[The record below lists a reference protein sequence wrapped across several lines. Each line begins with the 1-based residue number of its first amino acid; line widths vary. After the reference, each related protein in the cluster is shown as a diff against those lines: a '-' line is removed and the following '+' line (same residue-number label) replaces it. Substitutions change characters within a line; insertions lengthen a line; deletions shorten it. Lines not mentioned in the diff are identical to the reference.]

1 MKKYNNDFMEKYNN
15 DIKGMLIYLIKNF
28 KFKVASISKLTGI
41 EVDKLEKLINGKVEL
56 LELSLPIEQLSTL
69 TRIVSML
76 NDGISSVDDDA
87 RVKSIIEHL
96 IYNLEINLE
105 TIAIYSEVNID
116 DIKSFMND
124 TDSISY
130 EKKYK
135 LATKSLFMHFLFK
148 KSLNDK

>member
-1 MKKYNNDFMEKYNN
+1 MEKYNN
-15 DIKGMLIYLIKNF
+15 DIKEMLIYLIKNF

-56 LELSLPIEQLSTL
+56 LELSLPIEQFSTL

-76 NDGISSVDDDA
+76 NDGISSVDDDS

-116 DIKSFMND
+116 DLKSFMKD
-124 TDSISY
+124 PDSISY

-148 KSLNDK
+148 KS

>member
-1 MKKYNNDFMEKYNN
+1 MKKYNNDFMEKHNN

-41 EVDKLEKLINGKVEL
+41 EVDKLEKLINGKVEF
-56 LELSLPIEQLSTL
+56 LELALPIEQFSTL

-96 IYNLEINLE
+96 IHNLEIDLE

>member
-1 MKKYNNDFMEKYNN
+1 MTKQYDFMEKHNN
-15 DIKGMLIYLIKNF
+15 DIKEMLIYVIKNF

-56 LELSLPIEQLSTL
+56 LELSLPIEQFSTL

-76 NDGISSVDDDA
+76 SDGIPSVDDDS

-96 IYNLEINLE
+96 ICNLEINLE

-116 DIKSFMND
+116 DLKSFMKD
-124 TDSISY
+124 TNSISY

-148 KSLNDK
+148 EIS